1 MTKIQTKTF
10 QVAFDEWMFKVVEH
24 IAKKTKKDETEIFS
38 SIQLFDA
45 KLQFIDGVKP
55 ENFDRGL

>member
-1 MTKIQTKTF
+1 MQQTQTKTF
-10 QVAFDEWMFKVVEH
+10 QAAFDEWMFKVVEH
-24 IAKKTKKDETEIFS
+24 IAKRTRKDETEIFS

-55 ENFDRGL
+55 EDFKQ